1 MSNPILKQAVVIGA
15 GMGGLAAAKAV
26 APHFERVI
34 VFDRDA
40 LPDAPAPRSGT
51 PQARHTH
58 GLLAGGCRALES
70 LFPGIE
76 RDLVEAGAVRMRVG
90 RDMRL
95 EAPGFDPFPQRDLG
109 FDQFGLSRPA
119 LERVCRRRVEQ
130 EPNIEFRPRSRVT
143 EVIASPDNR
152 GVAGVRFEDTRGTP
166 GSLAADLVV
175 DASGRASLTLPFLE
189 AIGWP
194 KPAAI
199 EIGIDQAYATAVFE
213 KPEDAPTDWLAV
225 LHVPTPPGS
234 SRLGIVLPMEGRR
247 WSVSLCV
254 NHGETPPGEIDGFMA
269 FAKSFRMPTIYNA
282 IRNAKRVGDIAR
294 FGMRCSVLR
303 AFDRLD
309 RFPRGLV
316 PLGDSVCRF
325 PPVGGQGMSVAAQ
338 EAHVLASLLK
348 SRRGRDD
355 PLNGLAKAFFME
367 IQPLLETPWAVAMN
381 DLVYP
386 QTRGERPPDF
396 EAKLQYARALMRLA
410 AADYETYKI
419 VFEVRSLL
427 KPQSALREPELASR
441 VMSMMAAAEAAS
453 PAFRRGEPRARGF
466 DLERTSHEARR
477 AQ

>member
-1 MSNPILKQAVVIGA
+1 MSNPILRQAVVIGA

-26 APHFERVI
+26 APHFEKVI

-40 LPDAPAPRSGT
+40 LPDAPEPRPGT

-58 GLLAGGCRALES
+58 GLLPGGHRALER

-76 RDLVEAGAVRMRVG
+76 LDLVEAGAVRMRMR
-90 RDMRL
+90 RDTRF
-95 EAPGFDPFPQRDLG
+95 EVPGFDPLPQRDFG
-109 FDQFGLSRPA
+109 FDQFGVSRPA
-119 LERVCRRRVEQ
+119 LELVCRRRVEQ
-130 EPNIEFRPRSRVT
+130 EPNIEFRPRARVI
-143 EVIASPDNR
+143 EIIASPDN
-152 GVAGVRFEDTRGTP
+152 GSVAGVRFEDTRGKP

-175 DASGRASLTLPFLE
+175 DASGRASPTLRFLE
-189 AIGWP
+189 AIGSA
-194 KPAAI
+194 KPLAI
-199 EIGIDQAYATAVFE
+199 EIGIDQAYATAIFE
-213 KPEDAPTDWLAV
+213 KPEDAPTDWLFV
-225 LHVPTPPGS
+225 LHVPTPPDS
-234 SRLGIVLPMEGRR
+234 SRLGIIVPMEGRR

-254 NHGETPPGEIDGFMA
+254 NHGETPPGDIGGFMA

-294 FGMRCSVLR
+294 FGMRHSVLR
-303 AFDRLD
+303 AFDKLD

-338 EAHVLASLLK
+338 ESCVLASLLE

-355 PLNGLAKAFFME
+355 PLDGLAEAFFSE
-367 IQPLLETPWAVAMN
+367 IQPLLETPWAVAMA

-396 EAKLQYARALMRLA
+396 EKRLQYMRALTRLA
-410 AADYETYKI
+410 AEDYETDKI
-419 VFEVRSLL
+419 VLEVRSLL

-441 VMSMMAAAEAAS
+441 IMSMMAAA
-453 PAFRRGEPRARGF
+453 
-466 DLERTSHEARR
+466 
-477 AQ
+477 